1 MKGKEKRNQDLKKK
15 PTTIPN
21 NLEKI
26 YIHIWIEYSSIRC
39 TVIIL
44 QPKTAICTRSVK
56 KWGKKN
62 DSFSQNFLFGFD
74 LLEIPLSISFSKTQ
88 QYLLPVL
95 SDGSVCFSVL
105 WTSIVNIVGMWGA
118 GGEWGKLISNFLSY
132 YRFPKPKT
140 QNRLIDSS
148 LKALSISKFVFHEAS
163 CRRHNAP
170 KITQNM

>member
-1 MKGKEKRNQDLKKK
+1 MHEGQRKKEPRFEKK
-15 PTTIPN
+15 TTTFPN

-44 QPKTAICTRSVK
+44 KPKTAICTRSVK

-105 WTSIVNIVGMWGA
+105 WTSIVNIIGM
-118 GGEWGKLISNFLSY
+118 WGKLISNFLSY
-132 YRFPKPKT
+132 YRFPKPKN
-140 QNRLIDSS
+140 QNRLIDPL

-163 CRRHNAP
+163 CRSVYLNN
-170 KITQNM
+170 KLVC

>member
-1 MKGKEKRNQDLKKK
+1 MKGKEKRNQDLKKN
-15 PTTIPN
+15 PTTFPN

-105 WTSIVNIVGMWGA
+105 WTSIVNIVGMWG

-132 YRFPKPKT
+132 YRFPKPKN
-140 QNRLIDSS
+140 QNRLIDPS
-148 LKALSISKFVFHEAS
+148 LKVLSISKFVFHEAS
-163 CRRHNAP
+163 CRWHNAP
-170 KITQNM
+170 EITQNM

>member
-1 MKGKEKRNQDLKKK
+1 MAWIFWTYKTPGQDQKCRHRFAQIMEFGKMLHQTRGRFQTDPDTRQNRHLYRYAWRAKKKGTKIWKKK
-15 PTTIPN
+15 PTTFPN

-95 SDGSVCFSVL
+95 SEWWFSLFFGFYKPLL
-105 WTSIVNIVGMWGA
+105 WI
-118 GGEWGKLISNFLSY
+118 L
-132 YRFPKPKT
+132 
-140 QNRLIDSS
+140 
-148 LKALSISKFVFHEAS
+148 
-163 CRRHNAP
+163 
-170 KITQNM
+170 